1 MGGLGEAGDLRGD
14 KGQHGGGSVIEDVG
28 LHVSWGRLLFQNVQ
42 GSSFDIS
49 QEFYCSLIPRAFDV
63 STLPATTVLVRFPL
77 VLFSL

>member
-14 KGQHGGGSVIEDVG
+14 KGQHGGGSVTEDRRAGTLGFMFHGV
-28 LHVSWGRLLFQNVQ
+28 
-42 GSSFDIS
+42 DIS

-63 STLPATTVLVRFPL
+63 STLSATTVLVRFPL